1 MAIFSVSYTEFGHG
15 QVSETGSNNI
25 LLRTRRKI
33 GYRNISQEGLIWFC
47 IGLSSPIMNK
57 EEKIDSKGMKAE
69 KILLQPPTVNHIPEV
84 GEKVSIQTESAKL
97 VKIRI

>member
-1 MAIFSVSYTEFGHG
+1 
-15 QVSETGSNNI
+15 
-25 LLRTRRKI
+25 
-33 GYRNISQEGLIWFC
+33 
-47 IGLSSPIMNK
+47 MNK
-57 EEKIDSKGMKAE
+57 EEKIDSKGRKAE